1 MIVRFACPA
10 CGQPGRIDT
19 TAHRE
24 WQCPSC
30 DHFLRTAHA
39 ARADASLNV
48 CAICGNTEL
57 YKKKLLPHW
66 LGLTILGTACLA
78 FLALNLLY
86 LQWWA
91 WAALIG
97 SAVFDGLLY
106 LWVPDVVICYRC
118 DAHHS
123 GLESTTEFQPFEL
136 VIAERYRQERIRRE
150 QRKTGAQAP
159 S

>member
-1 MIVRFACPA
+1 MIVRFECPA
-10 CGQPGRIDT
+10 CGRPGRIDT
-19 TAHRE
+19 TGRRE

-30 DHFLRTAHA
+30 DHFLRTAHIA
-39 ARADASLNV
+39 NADTSLKS
-48 CAICGNTEL
+48 CAICGNIEL
-57 YKKKLLPHW
+57 YKKKGFPHW
-66 LGLTILGTACLA
+66 LGLTILGAACLA
-78 FLALNLLY
+78 FLVLNLLY

-106 LWVPDVVICYRC
+106 LWVPDVVVCYRC

-123 GLESTTEFQPFEL
+123 GLDSSADSPAFEL

-150 QRKTGAQAP
+150 QLKAGTERLR
-159 S
+159 

>member
-1 MIVRFACPA
+1 MIVRFACPT
-10 CGQPGRIDT
+10 CGRPGRIDMT
-19 TAHRE
+19 QHRE
-24 WQCPSC
+24 WQCPAC
-30 DHFLRTAHA
+30 DHLLRTALAENGATSPH
-39 ARADASLNV
+39 V

-57 YKKKLLPHW
+57 YKKKGFPHW
-66 LGLTILGTACLA
+66 LGLTILGAACLT
-78 FLALNLLY
+78 FLVLNLLY

-106 LWVPDVVICYRC
+106 LWVPDVVVCYRC

-123 GLESTTEFQPFEL
+123 GIASTLDYPPFEL

-150 QRKTGAQAP
+150 QRKAGTET
-159 S
+159 SR

>member
-1 MIVRFACPA
+1 MTE
-10 CGQPGRIDT
+10 Q
-19 TAHRE
+19 RE
-24 WQCPSC
+24 WQCSSC
-30 DHFLRTAHA
+30 DHFLRTAPVA
-39 ARADASLNV
+39 SADASLNS

-57 YKKKLLPHW
+57 YKKKGFPHW
-66 LGLTILGTACLA
+66 LGLTILGAACLA

-106 LWVPDVVICYRC
+106 LWVPDVVVCYRC

-123 GLESTTEFQPFEL
+123 CLDSSAGSQPFEL

-150 QRKTGAQAP
+150 QLRAGTETLR
-159 S
+159 

>member
-1 MIVRFACPA
+1 M
-10 CGQPGRIDT
+10 T
-19 TAHRE
+19 EHRE

-30 DHFLRTAHA
+30 DHFLRTAHTA
-39 ARADASLNV
+39 NADASLKG
-48 CAICGNTEL
+48 CAACGNTEL
-57 YKKKLLPHW
+57 YKKKGFPHW
-66 LGLTILGTACLA
+66 LGLTILGAACLA
-78 FLALNLLY
+78 FLMLNLLY

-106 LWVPDVVICYRC
+106 LWVPDVVVCYRC

-123 GLESTTEFQPFEL
+123 GLDSSAGSQPFEV

-150 QRKTGAQAP
+150 QLRAGTETLR
-159 S
+159 